1 MRQFHL
7 AIYKRGVEFIAT
19 ELGRAKG
26 KPSNSAGLQIR
37 CADNSLTIQ
46 AAQYLWKKKH
56 KKQKKQKHKSWPSW
70 KFAEARLPYSMAMQS
85 SSLQFTLIPSV

>member
-1 MRQFHL
+1 MFRFVLTLVWYLAYFPSLITKIIQIYHVILKNATQNTTRMRQFHL

-46 AAQYLWKKKH
+46 AAQYL
-56 KKQKKQKHKSWPSW
+56 
-70 KFAEARLPYSMAMQS
+70 
-85 SSLQFTLIPSV
+85 

>member
-7 AIYKRGVEFIAT
+7 AIYNRGVKFIAT

-37 CADNSLTIQ
+37 CADNSLTMQ
-46 AAQYLWKKKH
+46 AAQYLWTTTTKKN
-56 KKQKKQKHKSWPSW
+56 
-70 KFAEARLPYSMAMQS
+70 
-85 SSLQFTLIPSV
+85 T